1 MNVIQFAKLIGVH
14 YNTAYQMVKDG
25 RLKAEKKNGVWCIED
40 SEVIKHVSKHAEMI
54 EKESQKFER
63 LKQVLGSGE

>member
-14 YNTAYQMVKDG
+14 HNTAYQMVKDG
-25 RLKAEKKNGVWCIED
+25 RLKAVKKNGVWRIED
-40 SEVIKHVSKHAEMI
+40 SEVINHVSKQAEMI
-54 EKESQKFER
+54 EKESQKFEQ